1 MPGLI
6 ITSQLY
12 SKVTLLRP
20 GYRFTKAFIVRGVR
34 AIKGLFGSDSSKST
48 KFGTEVDDTIWF
60 TFLPVAKTGA
70 QRGRHIGKIQ
80 HDRHPV
86 GCKSQVYT
94 TVRDRLIND
103 TLF

>member
-48 KFGTEVDDTIWF
+48 KFGPEVDKAIGF
-60 TFLPVAKTGA
+60 TFLPDFFTDIK
-70 QRGRHIGKIQ
+70 
-80 HDRHPV
+80 
-86 GCKSQVYT
+86 CKVLDS
-94 TVRDRLIND
+94 
-103 TLF
+103 